1 MALEHLS
8 PRAVPKPWGST
19 DLRPWGEI
27 SRDGKAVGELWFER
41 SGAGAESSLL
51 LKLLYTT
58 QPLSIQVHPDDQYAR
73 SIGLAHGKTEAWY
86 VLSATPDA
94 RVGVGLKWSLTTS
107 QYRRAIED
115 GSIADLVQWRRVEK
129 DDVILVP
136 AGTIHAIG
144 PGLVIAEIQ
153 QRSDATFR
161 IFDYGRKRELHI
173 DNAVAAAERGPATA
187 HPVPHKLTDARS
199 LLVADPHFVLERWN
213 LPPRSAWDFNAEHET
228 WIYAMRGDAR
238 IGSFD
243 VATAGAI
250 FAEDEHASI
259 EVGESGLR
267 ALAAYP
273 SGEVC
278 HRLLNKREVSGLP
291 FEPARASLQST
302 RSRHR
307 GTATLQ

>member
-19 DLRPWGEI
+19 DLRPWGGI

-41 SGAGAESSLL
+41 PSAAPESSLL

-58 QPLSIQVHPDDQYAR
+58 QPLSIQVHPSDEYAR

-86 VLSATPDA
+86 VLSAAPDA

-107 QYRRAIED
+107 QYRRAIQD
-115 GSIADLVQWRRVEK
+115 GSIADLVQWRRVQR

-144 PGLVIAEIQ
+144 AGLVIAEIQ

-161 IFDYGRKRELHI
+161 IFDYGRKRELQI
-173 DNAVAAAERGPATA
+173 DNAVAAAEPGPATA

-199 LLVADPHFVLERWN
+199 ILVADPHFVLERWD
-213 LPPRSAWDFNAEHET
+213 LPPNTRWDFNAEHET
-228 WIYAMRGDAR
+228 WIYAMRGSAR
-238 IGSFD
+238 IGSLD
-243 VATAGAI
+243 VATTGAV
-250 FAEDEHASI
+250 FAEDEHAI
-259 EVGESGLR
+259 VEAGESGLR

-278 HRLLNKREVSGLP
+278 HRLLSKRDVSEHS
-291 FEPARASLQST
+291 FVPARPSPQSART
-302 RSRHR
+302 RHR

>member
-27 SRDGKAVGELWFER
+27 SRDGEAVGELWFDR
-41 SGAGAESSLL
+41 SSTAPESALL

-58 QPLSIQVHPDDQYAR
+58 QPLSIQVHPDDRYAR

-115 GSIADLVQWRRVEK
+115 GSIADLVQWRRVQK
-129 DDVILVP
+129 DDAILVP

-161 IFDYGRKRELHI
+161 IFDYGRRRELQI
-173 DNAVAAAERGPATA
+173 DKAVAAAEPGPATA
-187 HPVPHKLTDARS
+187 HPVPLKLTDVRS
-199 LLVADPHFVLERWN
+199 LLVVDPHFVVERWN
-213 LPPRSAWDFNAEHET
+213 LPPHSGWDFNAEGET
-228 WIYAMRGDAR
+228 WFYAMRGDAR

-243 VATAGAI
+243 VATAGAV
-250 FAEDEHASI
+250 FAEDEHAI
-259 EVGESGLR
+259 IQVGESGLQ

-278 HRLLNKREVSGLP
+278 QRLLSKRDVSELP
-291 FEPARASLQST
+291 LVPARPSPQST

>member
-19 DLRPWGEI
+19 DLGPWAGI
-27 SRDGKAVGELWFER
+27 SRDGEPVGELWFER
-41 SGAGAESSLL
+41 SSAAPESSLL

-94 RVGVGLKWSLTTS
+94 LVGVGLKWSLTTS

-115 GSIADLVQWRRVEK
+115 GSIADLVQWRRVQK
-129 DDVILVP
+129 DEVILVP

-153 QRSDATFR
+153 QRSDMTFR
-161 IFDYGRKRELHI
+161 IFDYGRKRELHV
-173 DNAVAAAERGPATA
+173 DNAVAAAEPGPATA

-213 LPPRSAWDFNAEHET
+213 LPPHSNWDIHAEHET
-228 WIYAMRGDAR
+228 WIYAMRGEAR

-243 VATAGAI
+243 VATAGAV

-259 EVGESGLR
+259 KVGESGLR

-278 HRLLNKREVSGLP
+278 HRLLNKREDSELSALP
-291 FEPARASLQST
+291 AHPQSA